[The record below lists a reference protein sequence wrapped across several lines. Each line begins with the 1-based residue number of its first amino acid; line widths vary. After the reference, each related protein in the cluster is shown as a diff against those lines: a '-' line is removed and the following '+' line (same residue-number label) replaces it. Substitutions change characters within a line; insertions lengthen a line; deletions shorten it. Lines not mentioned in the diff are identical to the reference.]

1 MKKQKLYL
9 LVLVSAL
16 SLSAMGS
23 SFTAFAN
30 DDRKFKP
37 GEKVEVGGGQ
47 SVEIFQCKGEG
58 SNEECEVQ
66 FFRDGNPE
74 GGKMWFSADSIRSG
88 EERVKAARDRDAAAQ
103 RYAEGQKTQIVAP
116 TAQPKFQP
124 GEFIETGGNITEEIL
139 ECRGTVENRECKTQ
153 SFRDG
158 APVGGSNW
166 QYVSDLR
173 RAVNR
178 VQSYKRNEKQDAV
191 PNAADDKAAVVT
203 DNVPKAGAADVTC
216 SFDPPGPKPSN
227 TDLFSASLAKR
238 VIYERYKIYAN
249 GTLSAPLRVGVQFV
263 SFQLDKS
270 YTNVVH
276 NIAGVGAQR
285 INDAAPPNAT
295 IYRVKSKHIVCD
307 EYRDGVQRKEV
318 TSDYDCFKNRD
329 GEWVCGSGGTVPP
342 RIIQLH

>member
-1 MKKQKLYL
+1 MKRQKLYL
-9 LVLVSAL
+9 LVLVSVL
-16 SLSAMGS
+16 SLSAMGA

-37 GEKVEVGGGQ
+37 GERVEVGGGQ

-58 SNEECEVQ
+58 SSEECEVQ
-66 FFRDGNPE
+66 FFRDGKPE
-74 GGKMWFSADSIRSG
+74 GGKMWFSANNIRSG
-88 EERVKAARDRDAAAQ
+88 EERVKAARGRDAAAG
-103 RYAEGQKTQIVAP
+103 RYTEGQRMQTGAA

-124 GEFIETGGNITEEIL
+124 GEYIETGGGVTEEIL
-139 ECRGTVENRECKTQ
+139 ECRGAGENRECKTQ

-158 APVGGSNW
+158 APVGGGNW

-178 VQSYKRNEKQDAV
+178 VQSYKQNEKPVEA
-191 PNAADDKAAVVT
+191 PNAANEKEAGVVEKA
-203 DNVPKAGAADVTC
+203 PGGAAADPTC
-216 SFDPPGPKPSN
+216 SFDAPGPKPSSA
-227 TDLFSASLAKR
+227 DPFSARLAKR
-238 VIYERYKIYAN
+238 VIYDRYKMYAN

-263 SFQLDKS
+263 SFQFDKS
-270 YTNVVH
+270 YTNIVQNVR
-276 NIAGVGAQR
+276 VGAQR

-342 RIIQLH
+342 RIIQLP